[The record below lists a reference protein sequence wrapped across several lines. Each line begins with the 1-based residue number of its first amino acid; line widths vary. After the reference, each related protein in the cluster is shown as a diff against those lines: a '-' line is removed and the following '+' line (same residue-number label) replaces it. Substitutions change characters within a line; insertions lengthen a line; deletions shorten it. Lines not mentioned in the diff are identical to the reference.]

1 MDIGAAIADMWHTV
15 IVFIPKAIAFVA
27 ILVIGWFIAGFLRK
41 WVDKLLERV
50 GFDRAVQ
57 RGGIGRWLAQGRYDA
72 SSIVAALVYYAALL
86 FTLQLA
92 FGLWGPNPVSELIE
106 GVVAWLPRAAV
117 AIVIV
122 VVAAALASAVKDIVS
137 NALAGLS
144 YGRLLASL
152 ASVFIIGLGIIAAL
166 GQVGIATTVTM
177 PVLIAVLATV
187 AGILI
192 VGVGGGMIRPMQQ
205 RWERWLSRAEQESET
220 LKEHLLAH
228 AAQRRDARAAAAE
241 VQRQSVQSAEDT
253 QVIPVPPVT
262 ATARPAN
269 SSMRTQLL
277 PKVPAQSAYPSSTP
291 PAPDTYPAQA
301 AYAASTPAQNS
312 NPDSPTSTP
321 AQNSNPDST
330 PDAYPTS
337 TPAQNSYP
345 DSAPDTY
352 AASTPAQNLYQD
364 PASGAFPASTPGQS
378 SYPDSAP
385 DTYTASTPAQN
396 SYPDSASDAYPA
408 STPGQSS
415 YPDSAPQPYAASAP
429 QVAGDFPASL
439 APDTNSRDAEANV
452 PAGRADAPVAKANAP
467 EVRADSRATEA
478 NVPAG
483 RADAPVAEANA
494 PEVRAD
500 SRATEANAPEVR
512 ADSRGAEANMPAAK
526 ANPRTA
532 KTDSPAG
539 KANAPAGKASAVA
552 GKASAPAAGKV
563 RPGVP
568 ESSSEE
574 AASGAAVRKTPTA
587 TGSAPVPPPADEH
600 PTERTRAAADKK

>member
-27 ILVIGWFIAGFLRK
+27 ILVIGWLIAGFLRK

-205 RWERWLSRAEQESET
+205 RWERWLGRAEQESET

-277 PKVPAQSAYPSSTP
+277 PKVPAQSAHPSSTP

-301 AYAASTPAQNS
+301 AYATSTPQNS
-312 NPDSPTSTP
+312 NPDSPTPTP
-321 AQNSNPDST
+321 A
-330 PDAYPTS
+330 
-337 TPAQNSYP
+337 
-345 DSAPDTY
+345 
-352 AASTPAQNLYQD
+352 
-364 PASGAFPASTPGQS
+364 QS

-385 DTYTASTPAQN
+385 DTYPTSTPAQSSYPDSAPDTYPTSTPAQSSYPDSAPDTYPTSTPAQS
-396 SYPDSASDAYPA
+396 SYPDSASGAYPA

-415 YPDSAPQPYAASAP
+415 YPDSAPQLYAASAP
-429 QVAGDFPASL
+429 QVAGNFPASP
-439 APDTNSRDAEANV
+439 APDTDSRDAEANV
-452 PAGRADAPVAKANAP
+452 PAGRANSPM
-467 EVRADSRATEA
+467 
-478 NVPAG
+478 
-483 RADAPVAEANA
+483 AEANA

-500 SRATEANAPEVR
+500 SH
-512 ADSRGAEANMPAAK
+512 DAEANVPAAK

-539 KANAPAGKASAVA
+539 KANASAGKASAVA

>member
-205 RWERWLSRAEQESET
+205 RWERWLGRAEQESET

-352 AASTPAQNLYQD
+352 
-364 PASGAFPASTPGQS
+364 
-378 SYPDSAP
+378 
-385 DTYTASTPAQN
+385 TASTPAQN

-494 PEVRAD
+494 PEVLAD

-574 AASGAAVRKTPTA
+574 AASRAAVRKTPTA